1 MNKGVKSYKKQQGV
15 VLFFSLIILIMMTVI
30 GVALAVNSTQ
40 SLRMAGA
47 GSERVEAKALADGG
61 VAAILLNKTPAFLA
75 SMTAIDDQNSFS
87 GGTQVLTP
95 LPLVDDGTGNLIVQ
109 PKNVS
114 CQRRGN
120 ANQAGS
126 FQCRRIEIS
135 SQVSF
140 GRDNLGQVTVVT
152 GIEQEVLSGS

>member
-1 MNKGVKSYKKQQGV
+1 MNMQKQKGV
-15 VLFFSLIILIMMTVI
+15 VLFFSLIVLIIMTVI

-47 GSERVEAKALADGG
+47 GAERIEAKALADGG
-61 VAAILLNKTPAFLA
+61 VAAVLLNKTPAFLA
-75 SMTAIDDQNSFS
+75 TMSNVDSANNYS

-95 LPLVDDGTGNLIVQ
+95 LPLVDDGAGGLKVE

-114 CQRRGN
+114 CQRSADASGTDL
-120 ANQAGS
+120 
-126 FQCRRIEIS
+126 FKCRRVEIS

-140 GRDNLGQVTVVT
+140 GRDGLGQLTVVT
-152 GIEQEVLSGS
+152 GIEQEVLSGSGT

>member
-1 MNKGVKSYKKQQGV
+1 MNSLTRQKGV

-47 GSERVEAKALADGG
+47 GAERVEAKALADGG
-61 VAAILLNKTPAFLA
+61 IAAILLNKTPAFLA
-75 SMTAIDDQNSFS
+75 NMSTIDDQNFFS
-87 GGTQVLTP
+87 KGTQVLTP
-95 LPLVDDGTGNLIVQ
+95 LPLVDDGAGNLIVK
-109 PKNVS
+109 PENVG
-114 CQRRGN
+114 CQRSVN
-120 ANQAGS
+120 ASGTNL
-126 FQCRRIEIS
+126 FKCRRIQIS

-140 GRDNLGQVTVVT
+140 GRNNLGQVTVVT

>member
-1 MNKGVKSYKKQQGV
+1 MNMQKQKGV
-15 VLFFSLIILIMMTVI
+15 VLFFSLIVLIIMTVI

-47 GSERVEAKALADGG
+47 GTERIEAKALADGG
-61 VAAILLNKTPAFLA
+61 IAAVLLDKTPAFFA
-75 SMTAIDDQNSFS
+75 SMSAIDNGNNYS

-95 LPLVDDGTGNLIVQ
+95 LPLVDDGAGGLKVD

-114 CQRRGN
+114 CQRIDDASGTDL
-120 ANQAGS
+120 
-126 FQCRRIEIS
+126 FECRRIEIS

-140 GRDNLGQVTVVT
+140 GRDKLGQLTVVT
-152 GIEQEVLSGS
+152 GIEQQVLKGSGI